1 MSSDLTGKE
10 QIAIIGSGLIGQSWA
25 MIFAGGGY
33 RVTIYDI
40 LPEQVSKALET
51 VKSNLTK
58 YETQGCLRGSLSA
71 QQQIGLISGSSSLEQ
86 CLQAA
91 SYVQE
96 CVPELVD
103 LKRKVFQQIDPF
115 ITEHMV
121 VATSSS
127 CIGVSQFAGD
137 LKNRHRTLVAHPVNP
152 PYFIPLVEIVPG
164 PWTLPEVTAKT
175 RTLLEAVG
183 QSPVTLSREVPGFAL
198 NRIQYSIINE
208 CWNMYKDGLL
218 SAKDIDKVMVDG
230 LGPRYAFIGP
240 LETMHLNADGNTVNL
255 VDYCQRYAQGA
266 YNVTSTFIPP
276 PILYDVP
283 TAEDILK
290 EVQETIPLEKI
301 TERRVWRDE
310 RLAALAALKK
320 QLKEKTD

>member
-1 MSSDLTGKE
+1 MSSSPPAKE
-10 QIAIIGSGLIGQSWA
+10 KIAIIGSGLIGQSWA
-25 MIFAGGGY
+25 MIFAGAGY
-33 RVTIYDI
+33 KVTIFDI

-51 VKSNLTK
+51 VKLRLTK
-58 YETQGCLRGSLSA
+58 YEAQGCLRGSLSA
-71 QQQIGLISGSSSLEQ
+71 QKQISLVSGSSSLEE
-86 CLQAA
+86 CLHGS

-96 CVPELVD
+96 CVPESVE
-103 LKRKVFQQIDPF
+103 LKKKVFHQMDPF
-115 ITEHMV
+115 ITDDMI

-152 PYFIPLVEIVPG
+152 PYFIPLVEVVPG

-175 RTLLEAVG
+175 RVLLEAVG

-218 SAKDIDKVMVDG
+218 SASDIDKVMVDG

-240 LETMHLNADGNTVNL
+240 LETMHLNADGI
-255 VDYCQRYAQGA
+255 VDYCKRYAQGA
-266 YNVTSTFIPP
+266 YNVSSTFIPP

-283 TAEDILK
+283 TAEKILK
-290 EVQETIPLEKI
+290 EVEETIPLE
-301 TERRVWRDE
+301 RVAESQAWRDE
-310 RLAALAALKK
+310 RLAALAALKQ
-320 QLKEKTD
+320 QLKQKTD